1 DENALQLT
9 PHELMMYNDPR
20 FGHDVRQLELHHI
33 AATLLHSYSNALDAC
48 PCGCRQ
54 KGFHPL
60 TLQKGGLRGFYVISK
75 TTGRPRYLHPQE
87 AGHLLGLPNSV
98 HYNQSVRASLALL
111 GLTASPLQAIWVF
124 GHLKK
129 NNWLATQKQPCPR
142 VEDWLGAY
150 CQELMAQTNNSL
162 GLSISPPMSLD
173 LMAFG
178 ETLEVRTLP
187 VHIQAS
193 QLLQAERISLDW
205 NEGGELWQDG
215 HHLRLHDALNPS
227 SSTGLELLCYHGP
240 AERNKPVQEIVIAIQ
255 HEEVLQIHQ
264 VPPGRFLFELLTDM
278 GLPLVRKVINAEGKL
293 LQVDFRLW
301 QPMALWTVTEAPWHQ
316 PSGSFRRANGSE
328 SPEQL
333 GLHDGQIWSGIHSIL
348 RRPEGMRETHLIIHP
363 ATADALL
370 HDWISPAHILQMQ
383 DDFHRS
389 SGNILCVFEAHR
401 HWTFLWGQ
409 KLDHYI
415 HWTHFDGLFGFVSTE
430 AQLLASNISG
440 HLGLDFHP
448 PKHRC
453 DIPQL
458 DPHTCGTVALAHL
471 HQLLNPGLMVLSTDI
486 LFIHTWILHHRGPS
500 GSIYATGLT
509 TLSPEQMTKLTGL
522 LAEHGVPENKLM
534 ERAQFVIQKLGAP
547 AIIAAFVAK
556 NCGDPWMDATCDPW
570 NSWQPTTGQSTTKP
584 ASGKS
589 HLAEMTGQLRDELQ
603 ESMRKELDQ
612 YKQQHDD
619 RMGEQTTAATEAR
632 FLQIETTMGEIQ
644 AQQQQF
650 NQWFTQV
657 GQATSATETAIQTI
671 NYTLSTHQQELQ
683 GLHQEVKTVSEN
695 LGNTI
700 QKTLVNHQSEMTA
713 DFSARF
719 DKLEAMF
726 AKRPSDV
733 LTIGTTNPGGL
744 RNKEWLAVDQG
755 CGIWTYSE
763 TQLSRVTQFSTA
775 KALKYYAQQV
785 GRHLQVHFGAPAP
798 LRARSTW
805 AGSWTGVACT
815 SDFSSKRLQVPW
827 PDDFWEPGRVLATQH
842 YVGHHIVTLVSIY
855 GLPRGPTWPKAT
867 AITTDIMDFISK
879 EFVIGSSGIVLIAGD
894 FNFSPHELTSFD
906 TWRAYGF
913 CSAQEMAAQRW
924 NHEIVPTCKGTTERD
939 MIWMSPMAASLCN
952 NLHVQDVFHDHSSL
966 AVELNIGVLK
976 PSIRTWP
983 RPREIPWDQVQ
994 IADWHQQSH
1003 ETQPLEHSSSTETL
1017 KQLARTFEQSL
1028 NGFVRD
1034 LPSRSLSSAHCGRAQ
1049 RLAPAKLTP
1058 TPQSCRASRPGEEH
1072 LVADTVNKAVILW
1085 FKQLR
1090 RIQSYRHSIVA
1101 GHQHQNAVQYRI
1113 ELWSAIRRSRG
1124 FEGSFDVWWLQQD
1137 FAQVLGPLP
1146 LLPPD
1151 AQAADLIF
1159 QAFHHAFRTF
1169 ERWNLQQ
1176 RQQVLQ
1182 ARYDKTMK
1190 ALFHD
1195 LRKARPDQVDSFWD
1209 TMVFEVI
1216 ATKSATNGILLNK
1229 QAFSPSGSP
1238 WSRWMGQIGSSQH
1251 AKSTDAEDALY
1262 SLSSGKWQPAMA
1274 TTAPGRQMLHQLE
1287 PYIHADA
1294 HGFLP
1299 TREPAQTWLHVQAAV
1314 ETSIQSSLPLAG
1326 IGTDFVKA
1334 FNCIRRE
1341 PLWALAKAIGIP
1353 ETLLHPWS
1361 TYVAKFTRRFQVCNQ
1376 VGDAHLSTQGFA
1388 EGCPLS
1394 VLAMALVDWGFQIYQ
1409 HHYAPQVRHFS
1420 FVDNISMLAREARLV
1435 AWAFFTLRAFLT
1447 MWGLS
1452 IDVDKTYAWGTTR
1465 ELRNQLGHLGINV
1478 VQDASELGGSL
1489 SFTAAHRVRIF
1500 IRRGDSLQEKW
1511 LQLRRSRAPLAQLL
1525 TDAWFQHVATRVH
1538 HKTMAGLEGLDVEL
1552 TKLDHDKQTPLT
1564 LSRVRALQSGA
1575 FVSSWQHAK
1584 FDKTK
1589 QPVCQVCLTPDTQ
1602 THWLTCP
1609 RFDTQRHECGDLLAW
1624 IDSAPPCVTL
1634 HLLAPRSPFV
1644 QPLKTYFLGL
1654 EDACCTFNSAP
1665 RWGETNHV
1673 FTDGSF
1679 FKGIVSTLDR
1689 AAWAVVNAT
1698 TGRSI
1703 SHGPVPGLL
1712 QTIGRAELW
1721 GILSAIEWAITYDA
1735 EIILWTDSA
1744 GTWRKARRL
1753 QQHDGELFFDGEND
1767 DLWRKLTEALM
1778 RTREGQIDFRWT
1790 PSHIDTIKC
1799 DNAIEE
1805 FLAVWNDI
1813 VDRHAIQANR
1823 QRGDQ
1828 AQQLLNEA
1836 EEYYKLWK
1844 DRLHHLRTF
1853 YTLVADAR
1861 QEPLEVID
1869 LIAEP
1874 ANLAQQVA
1882 GITLGDALP
1891 VNWQLILAYSQ
1902 ESLKTELAA
1911 AAPRSAVH

>member
-1 DENALQLT
+1 MLPFQLANGAET
-9 PHELMMYNDPR
+9 ANTTSSLVEACAPH
-20 FGHDVRQLELHHI
+20 Q
-33 AATLLHSYSNALDAC
+33 
-48 PCGCRQ
+48 
-54 KGFHPL
+54 
-60 TLQKGGLRGFYVISK
+60 
-75 TTGRPRYLHPQE
+75 
-87 AGHLLGLPNSV
+87 V
-98 HYNQSVRASLALL
+98 HYKTESTLCLP
-111 GLTASPLQAIWVF
+111 GLTGQRIGEASHP
-124 GHLKK
+124 G
-129 NNWLATQKQPCPR
+129 PC
-142 VEDWLGAY
+142 
-150 CQELMAQTNNSL
+150 
-162 GLSISPPMSLD
+162 
-173 LMAFG
+173 
-178 ETLEVRTLP
+178 
-187 VHIQAS
+187 
-193 QLLQAERISLDW
+193 
-205 NEGGELWQDG
+205 
-215 HHLRLHDALNPS
+215 
-227 SSTGLELLCYHGP
+227 
-240 AERNKPVQEIVIAIQ
+240 
-255 HEEVLQIHQ
+255 
-264 VPPGRFLFELLTDM
+264 
-278 GLPLVRKVINAEGKL
+278 
-293 LQVDFRLW
+293 
-301 QPMALWTVTEAPWHQ
+301 
-316 PSGSFRRANGSE
+316 
-328 SPEQL
+328 
-333 GLHDGQIWSGIHSIL
+333 
-348 RRPEGMRETHLIIHP
+348 
-363 ATADALL
+363 
-370 HDWISPAHILQMQ
+370 
-383 DDFHRS
+383 
-389 SGNILCVFEAHR
+389 
-401 HWTFLWGQ
+401 
-409 KLDHYI
+409 
-415 HWTHFDGLFGFVSTE
+415 
-430 AQLLASNISG
+430 
-440 HLGLDFHP
+440 
-448 PKHRC
+448 
-453 DIPQL
+453 
-458 DPHTCGTVALAHL
+458 
-471 HQLLNPGLMVLSTDI
+471 
-486 LFIHTWILHHRGPS
+486 
-500 GSIYATGLT
+500 
-509 TLSPEQMTKLTGL
+509 
-522 LAEHGVPENKLM
+522 
-534 ERAQFVIQKLGAP
+534 
-547 AIIAAFVAK
+547 
-556 NCGDPWMDATCDPW
+556 
-570 NSWQPTTGQSTTKP
+570 
-584 ASGKS
+584 
-589 HLAEMTGQLRDELQ
+589 
-603 ESMRKELDQ
+603 
-612 YKQQHDD
+612 
-619 RMGEQTTAATEAR
+619 
-632 FLQIETTMGEIQ
+632 
-644 AQQQQF
+644 
-650 NQWFTQV
+650 
-657 GQATSATETAIQTI
+657 
-671 NYTLSTHQQELQ
+671 
-683 GLHQEVKTVSEN
+683 
-695 LGNTI
+695 
-700 QKTLVNHQSEMTA
+700 
-713 DFSARF
+713 
-719 DKLEAMF
+719 
-726 AKRPSDV
+726 DV

-827 PDDFWEPGRVLATQH
+827 PDDFWESGRVLATQH

-1229 QAFSPSGSP
+1229 QVPPHLQGQWFFQGKPLVTQGHIDELLVLESPHEISPGDLVEFHVHTSSTAEVHQQLAEFWKPRWNSQIDLTDETWQRVSRFIEAHMPKLPLQLPPLTVENWVGALRRFRPAAARGADGWARLDLLNMPRALMQRMLSILSAVENGSQP
-1238 WSRWMGQIGSSQH
+1238 WPQQLLEGLVIAI
-1251 AKSTDAEDALY
+1251 AKCGDAHRPNEYRPIVLLSIVYRCWA
-1262 SLSSGKWQPAMA
+1262 SLRA
-1274 TTAPGRQMLHQLE
+1274 RQMLHQLE

-1500 IRRGDSLQEKW
+1500 LRRGDSLQEKW
-1511 LQLRRSRAPLAQLL
+1511 LQLRRSRAPLAQKLAILPMVFWARALHGALGCVFAENHVTKLRTQAVKRMGIQLAGSNPLLRLSLASPTTADPGFYQLRSAIFDIRRLCRKSPDLLQYWQFFMKRFEGVLHDGPFSKLISLLNSIGWQILIPPCFRDHDGFIHDLFEISHGTLDRLL

-1538 HKTMAGLEGLDVEL
+1538 RKTMAGLEGLDVEL

-1679 FKGIVSTLDR
+1679 FKGIVSALDR

-1799 DNAIEE
+1799 DNAVEE

-1902 ESLKTELAA
+1902 ESLKFPIEFVFSLVHFCITSEPLNHNFEAVSFVELTLWFVQHFGAQFPTENTTAGRWSCKPVTDMLLRPTVASLVQKTKLGLTRGLRALGLEVYLCRGLDRRCAGIAIPVDGVLLSLPHELSAQICQISSSFFGPKLLRKAADLAKPMA
-1911 AAPRSAVH
+1911 